1 MFTKL
6 LKHEWKS
13 TGKLLGIL
21 SLGALGIGVLAAVVL
36 RLLVTY
42 GEAAWDSDSVLVLVI
57 PMLGMMLFFMFLGLV
72 VYSVGTMIYLL
83 IRFYKNKFTDEGYL
97 TFTLPVNSRQIF
109 LSSAVYIL
117 VWQVISGLVVAVAV
131 GIAIL
136 FGTAQNGTINTEI
149 LRTLEFTV
157 SEFSWFFGV
166 EEYEGY
172 LFMHFLKAIAAWLAT
187 TVVMMT
193 CVTVGAV
200 AAKRHKLLAAIGIYY
215 GANIV
220 INGITGVV
228 SFAVMI
234 MSAATESY
242 YKSVLIGGAVVEVLL
257 QIGLIL
263 GGYFLSTYLMKNKL
277 NLP

>member
-157 SEFSWFFGV
+157 SEFS
-166 EEYEGY
+166 
-172 LFMHFLKAIAAWLAT
+172 
-187 TVVMMT
+187 
-193 CVTVGAV
+193 
-200 AAKRHKLLAAIGIYY
+200 
-215 GANIV
+215 
-220 INGITGVV
+220 
-228 SFAVMI
+228 
-234 MSAATESY
+234 
-242 YKSVLIGGAVVEVLL
+242 
-257 QIGLIL
+257 
-263 GGYFLSTYLMKNKL
+263 
-277 NLP
+277 